1 MNSVFNATRI
11 VTFLGTLAFT
21 AAFLLAMSQRLILS
35 GIALVLSFAA
45 MIYVY
50 RKKRIRIP
58 KIEEQ
63 PDHK

>member
-1 MNSVFNATRI
+1 MSSIFNATR
-11 VTFLGTLAFT
+11 VGTFLGTLAFT
-21 AAFLLAMSQRLILS
+21 AAFLLAMSQRMILS

-58 KIEEQ
+58 NREEQ
-63 PDHK
+63 SDHN